1 MSISRLPVSGEIAEP
16 LSTPAHG
23 DRIDDRFL
31 PPQEFRQSFALID
44 SEGRL
49 VAWDRGLEIE
59 WAIAGHLIRRGGSYA
74 EIVRVL
80 ATGPGTEA
88 FMKENFPGVD
98 PEHQLQARIAG
109 LGTER
114 RHEYRTADGRTI
126 LVEERPIVS
135 GGTQRIA
142 RDITAEKQVEGALA
156 EARKR
161 LDSVDSNEYGVLTET
176 RRTPDG
182 LYDFGRIGEPLCRL
196 LDLPELVGQDP
207 MLIFSRFERS
217 ADDNARSAELM
228 ERSARTLESFSEEY
242 QIRDGKNRLR
252 WIRQSMMPQREPDG
266 TVVYS
271 GVLRDVT
278 REKEAE
284 DQVEMLQSVVVRSSD
299 SILIMETDPGQ
310 ERDSKIVYVNQK
322 FTELFG
328 WSADE
333 LVGQPSDILT
343 ARPVIADT
351 TLFGALERNDGEL
364 MEFETSSRNGRV
376 FWVEARVATI
386 QKFDSGRYR
395 WAVMSHDIS
404 ERRHAQD
411 ELLRAKEEAEAGNR
425 AKGEFLAN
433 MSHELR
439 TPLNAIIG
447 FTELISQG
455 VAKTGWTSAY
465 SEYLDD
471 VSESG
476 HHLLDLI
483 NTVLDLSKIEAGQLE
498 LNLEAVDL
506 GDVVRRSLAMVSGM
520 ARAGGITLSE
530 DIPADPLE
538 IQGDFRALKQVVLN
552 VLSNAIKFTPP
563 GGTVNASLS
572 LAGADAAITVT
583 DTGCGIAEEDLE
595 RVMLPFVQVAGSIS
609 RNFGGSG
616 LGLTI
621 AHDLCLLHRGS
632 LRVVSSIGRGTTIEI
647 LLPLTAAV

>member
-1 MSISRLPVSGEIAEP
+1 MVDKL
-16 LSTPAHG
+16 
-23 DRIDDRFL
+23 L

-44 SEGRL
+44 NEGKL
-49 VAWDRGLEIE
+49 AAWDRGLEIE
-59 WAIAGHLIRRGGSYA
+59 WSAAGHLIRQGASYA
-74 EIVRVL
+74 EIIRAL
-80 ATGPGTEA
+80 ATSPGAEA
-88 FMKENFPGVD
+88 FMKENFPSID
-98 PEHQLQARIAG
+98 PERQFQARIAG

-142 RDITAEKQVEGALA
+142 RDITDEKQVEDDLA
-156 EARKR
+156 DARKR
-161 LDSVDSNEYGVLTET
+161 LEVVDSNEYGVLTES

-182 LYDFGRIGEPLCRL
+182 IYIFEPISEPLCRL
-196 LDLPELVGQDP
+196 FDLPAELVGGDP

-217 ADDNARSAELM
+217 AEGNAKSAALM
-228 ERSARTLESFSEEY
+228 EHAVRTLESFSEEY
-242 QIRDGKNRLR
+242 PIRDGQNRLR

-266 TVVYS
+266 TVVFS

-284 DQVEMLQSVVVRSSD
+284 DQVEMLRSVVVRSSD
-299 SILIMETDPGQ
+299 SIVIMETDPGQ
-310 ERDSKIVYVNQK
+310 ERDSKIVYVNEK

-333 LVGQPSDILT
+333 LIGQRSEILT
-343 ARPVIADT
+343 ANRPVIADT
-351 TLFGALERNDGEL
+351 TLFAALVRDDGEPV
-364 MEFETSSRNGRV
+364 EFETSSRNGRV
-376 FWVEARVATI
+376 FWVEARVGTI

-447 FTELISQG
+447 FTELIAQG
-455 VAKTGWTSAY
+455 VAQTGWMPAY

-483 NTVLDLSKIEAGQLE
+483 NTVLDLSKIEAGQLK
-498 LNLEAVDL
+498 LDLDAVDL
-506 GDVVRRSLAMVSGM
+506 DEIVRRSLAMVSGM
-520 ARAGGITLSE
+520 ARDGEITLSE
-530 DIPADPLE
+530 DIPAERLE
-538 IQGDFRALKQVVLN
+538 IQADFRALKQVVLN

-563 GGTVNASLS
+563 GGKVD
-572 LAGADAAITVT
+572 LALGFTDTEAVITVT
-583 DTGCGIAEEDLE
+583 DTGCGIAEKDLE
-595 RVMLPFVQVAGSIS
+595 RVMLPFVQVENSLS
-609 RNFGGSG
+609 RRFGGSG
-616 LGLTI
+616 LGLSI
-621 AHDLCLLHRGS
+621 ARDLCVLHRGS
-632 LRVVSSIGRGTTIEI
+632 LRIASSEGGGTTVRI
-647 LLPLTAAV
+647 LLPLTRQSSIEYASNTPPPLPGEMQPV